1 MFTLLTLLVACFD
14 QLDVVQQAHL
24 LDTVEETRERA
35 DAERQSEAFLIG
47 VLHSI
52 LPVVARADLRLVTG
66 LLGLLLD
73 RTNIVLVAR
82 SGVCKWHLPSRTD
95 SDCRL
100 LGVGWSC
107 SVDFAAQSSR
117 GHETGAHKR
126 Y

>member
-14 QLDVVQQAHL
+14 QLDVVQHAHL
-24 LDTVEETRERA
+24 LDTSDDSRERA
-35 DAERQSEAFLIG
+35 DAERQSEAFLLG

-52 LPVVARADLRLVTG
+52 LPVVARADLRLITG

-82 SGVCKWHLPSRTD
+82 SGVREPFLLCTD
-95 SDCRL
+95 TDCIM
-100 LGVGWSC
+100 GVGWRC
-107 SVDFAAQSSR
+107 SADFTFKSSR
-117 GHETGAHKR
+117 SHETSASKR